1 MAARSFHMK
10 TNSESEP
17 RHASVAQPERVGMGW
32 NDSSWELLRGLDVVE
47 DFSPDAWLREVAPVE
62 LVLS

>member
-1 MAARSFHMK
+1 MK

-17 RHASVAQPERVGMGW
+17 RHASVAQPEWAGMGW
-32 NDSSWELLRGLDVVE
+32 NDSSWELQRGLDVVE
-47 DFSPDAWLREVAPVE
+47 DFSPDAWSREIAPVE

>member
-47 DFSPDAWLREVAPVE
+47 DFSPDAWSRELAPVE